1 MEKANN
7 ILLKLLGLLLLT
19 AAALKGWQLITEPVA
34 NKDIWSYRPFLIFTV
49 EFELALGI
57 WLLSGLFKKAA
68 WLAALLCFS
77 LFSAITLYK
86 GISGAD
92 SCGCFGSVKVNPWIT
107 LFAVDIPSILA
118 LVIFRQ
124 KQELETQVNPSSIP
138 YHCENHACQECKC
151 QDNGYWVS
159 LASRFKELYKK
170 YTASL
175 PSLTRLVT
183 VICTSLVILAL
194 SACVLVF
201 NEHAKS
207 TSEYEVLEPEAWVG
221 QELPILKDIDIGKQF
236 KKDTWLVLFYH
247 YDCPDCITTIKEYQ
261 RYATD
266 LAGNG
271 DALNIAFIEVPP
283 YGESIIRNS
292 SDYAVGK
299 LLDTKEWF
307 VTTPAIVLLESST
320 VQAAWEGKVP
330 DLDAVLRNV
339 ATLNKM
345 SPISE
350 ISRKEVILARS
361 KIEFKN
367 K

>member
-1 MEKANN
+1 MKSASN
-7 ILLKLLGLLLLT
+7 IVLKLLGVLLLT
-19 AAALKGWQLITEPVA
+19 AAVLKGWQLLTEPMA
-34 NKDIWSYRPFLIFTV
+34 NKDIWTNRAFLIFTV

-57 WLLSGLFKKAA
+57 WLLSGFFKKLA
-68 WLAALLCFS
+68 WLVTLACFS
-77 LFSAITLYK
+77 MFAVITLYK
-86 GISGAD
+86 GISGAE
-92 SCGCFGSVKVNPWIT
+92 SCGCFGSVHVNPWIT
-107 LFAVDIPSILA
+107 LFAIDIPSILS

-124 KQELETQVNPSSIP
+124 KHESDTQVALIRVPC
-138 YHCENHACQECKC
+138 HCENHACQECKC
-151 QDNGYWVS
+151 HKSGYLASWVS
-159 LASRFKELYKK
+159 RCKYLYEK
-170 YTASL
+170 YITPL
-175 PSLTRLVT
+175 PSFPILAAVFCLGF
-183 VICTSLVILAL
+183 IILAL
-194 SACVLVF
+194 SACVLAF
-201 NEHAKS
+201 NEPTKS
-207 TSEYEVLEPEAWVG
+207 TSKYEVLEPETWVG

-261 RYATD
+261 RYAID

-271 DALNIAFIEVPP
+271 DALKIAFIEIPP
-283 YGESIIRNS
+283 YGRSIVRNS
-292 SDYAVGK
+292 PDYAVGK

-320 VQAAWEGKVP
+320 VQAAWEGKAP

-339 ATLNKM
+339 ATLNKI

-350 ISRKEVILARS
+350 ISRKEVILARN